1 MSSMADRDP
10 ELNAAARETA
20 APANA
25 PAETSKRSRW
35 RLPLMLLVPLVLI
48 VAGGAWWWLN
58 AGTVSTD
65 NAYVQQDMVSISPEV
80 SGRIAEVLVDENDTV
95 QAGDLLFRIDPEPFR
110 IALASAEAE
119 LAAAKVNVE
128 SLTAA
133 SEGTSVDIA
142 AARED
147 IRFAADQF
155 ERQQA
160 LLDRGF
166 TTRTG
171 FESAQHDLQQA
182 RERLRNAQAAQRSAS
197 APLGKGGG
205 TTYPAIAA
213 AQARVDEA
221 RLNLGRTEIHA
232 PHDGRIA
239 QTDRLQVGQQIV
251 SGVPAVSIV
260 KEGRS
265 WIEANFKE
273 TDLARMLPGQPA
285 TVEIDAY
292 PGLELTGHVESL
304 GAGTGSEFSLLPAQ
318 NATGNWVKVTQRVP
332 IRIALDEASPRPLIA
347 GLSVDVRVD
356 VSGDGESAQSM
367 RSRQPQ
373 RPGSST
379 PQEAP
384 AELAS
389 AGHARR

>member
-20 APANA
+20 ATANS
-25 PAETSKRSRW
+25 PAETSNRSRW

-95 QAGDLLFRIDPEPFR
+95 RAGDLLFRIDPEPFR

-128 SLTAA
+128 SLTAT

-182 RERLRNAQAAQRSAS
+182 RERLRNAEAAQRSAS

-221 RLNLGRTEIHA
+221 RLNLKRTEIHA

-347 GLSVDVRVD
+347 GLSVDVSVD
-356 VSGDGESAQSM
+356 VSGDGEAAKSV
-367 RSRQPQ
+367 RPRQPQ

-379 PQEAP
+379 AQEAP